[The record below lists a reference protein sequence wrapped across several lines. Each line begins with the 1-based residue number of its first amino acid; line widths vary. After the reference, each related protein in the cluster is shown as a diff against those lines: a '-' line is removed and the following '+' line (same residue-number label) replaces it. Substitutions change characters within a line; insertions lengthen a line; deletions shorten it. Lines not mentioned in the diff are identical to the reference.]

1 MRQGV
6 RLAVD
11 VGTVRIGVARSDPL
25 GMLASPLETVARGS
39 GDLDR
44 ITELVREESA
54 IDVYVG
60 RPAALSGRVTASTQD
75 AIDFA
80 RELDARLPGL
90 VRLIDERLTTV
101 TAQGQLRSSGKD
113 ARRGRAVIDQVAAAI
128 MLEHALDSE
137 RQTGTRPGTEVPG
150 AEDHG

>member
-11 VGTVRIGVARSDPL
+11 VGTVRIGVAKSDPY
-25 GMLASPLETVARGS
+25 GILASPLETVARGA

-44 ITELVREESA
+44 IVALALEHAA

-60 RPAALSGRVTASTQD
+60 RPAALSGRTTASTQD
-75 AIDFA
+75 ALGFA
-80 RELDARLPGL
+80 AALGERLPGV

-101 TAQGQLRSSGKD
+101 TAQARLRESGKD
-113 ARRGRAVIDQVAAAI
+113 ARRGRAVVDQAAAAI

-137 RQTGTRPGTEVPG
+137 RQAGKRPGDDVPTQSQ
-150 AEDHG
+150 D